1 MKKGMTIEDLARMI
15 QNNVAMKDDLKALA
29 TKEDL
34 KSVEKR
40 LTERMDK
47 GFEELSTR
55 LDDTDI
61 DIASHNERITK
72 LERKS
77 RHL

>member
-1 MKKGMTIEDLARMI
+1 MTIEDLARMI